1 MKNRSFPWVAVISV
15 LAIVAIVISILPNLG
30 LFPSATATPRNTS
43 TSSVTATLNV
53 CSPENV
59 QPVALQFNAFGRE
72 FDDYRVLAEN
82 TPSQD
87 LGPSITELQRIRR
100 NAEDFELPICL
111 ATLWQLQITY
121 MNTFIDALVN
131 LYSINTNETLTQDQL
146 AQVFATVSQQV
157 AAADQLRE
165 QYWDELARVLGVTR
179 VPSPTVPSGT
189 ETPSATP

>member
-1 MKNRSFPWVAVISV
+1 MKNRSFPWVAVIST
-15 LAIVAIVISILPNLG
+15 LAIVAIVVSVLPSLG
-30 LFPSATATPRNTS
+30 LFPTATATPRNTS
-43 TSSVTATLNV
+43 TPSVTATLNV

-59 QPVALQFNAFGRE
+59 QPVALQFNTFARE

-111 ATLWQLQITY
+111 ATLWQLQIAY
-121 MNTFIDALVN
+121 MNTFIDALVT

-146 AQVFATVSQQV
+146 AAVFATVNQQV
-157 AAADQLRE
+157 AAAGQLQE
-165 QYWDELARVLGVTR
+165 QYLDELARVMGVTR